1 MLSLGLVSLS
11 QSPELLARVEAAVAS
26 QRAAVDL
33 EPQSAAA
40 YRALAEAYAQHKF
53 MRAASTHLATAVALE
68 PANAEAYR
76 LLGTVLRRTG
86 DEAGTRRAYDA
97 ALALDPSFGLAYFN
111 LGNMLPRGPEQL
123 RMYELAAELDP
134 THRGAWMNLANAH
147 LSAGR
152 VEEQLKAL
160 RWLAKIDPVE
170 GRSRLTNALTL
181 QERSLEV
188 AALWKRAADAGAPP
202 SADAVEWHAKVEAA
216 AAGAEAAPEKCLA
229 RRCIEGFEEAARL
242 PAAPVARVT
251 SDDGVLT
258 TAGGTLSSV
267 EELLLAA
274 EPTLIA
280 GGARGWPP
288 TETWDAAY
296 LSGEAGA
303 DELEVTVQPV
313 AGAFE
318 VHPDRIE
325 RPPKTNVRVADFVR
339 LLALRRDV
347 NLTLYSRQAPL
358 WSLPRLLADLRPN
371 PWMERLRLKS
381 LNVWL
386 GDGHFR
392 NTLHFDPHDN
402 FLCQT
407 KGSKLVL
414 LWEPAQADNL
424 YYADR
429 LDVQAKFSARR
440 GEYDRR
446 ETDIVSSNT
455 ASVNMAA
462 PDLAAFP
469 KLADALK
476 VVRAVTVAAGDCLY
490 LPRRWHHHVFTEADP
505 DEGFNAA
512 VNIWID
518 REKTLQEHHEVTAGL
533 HHAYHGGRPTFADVL
548 AAIGGGSKAKVKL
561 VPHPEHGLAHDEL

>member
-1 MLSLGLVSLS
+1 MLSLGLVSSS

-97 ALALDPSFGLAYFN
+97 ALALDPSFGRDAYFN
-111 LGNMLPRGPEQL
+111 LGTLTRGPEQL
-123 RMYELAAELDP
+123 KMYELAAELDP

-188 AALWKRAADAGAPP
+188 ARAEARGRRGRAAERRRGRVARKGKRRRRAPRP
-202 SADAVEWHAKVEAA
+202 RPKRSAWRAA
-216 AAGAEAAPEKCLA
+216 ASRASRRRRGCRRRRSRASRRTTRAHDGRRHALIGGGA
-229 RRCIEGFEEAARL
+229 AARGG
-242 PAAPVARVT
+242 AHADRRRRAR
-251 SDDGVLT
+251 
-258 TAGGTLSSV
+258 
-267 EELLLAA
+267 LAA
-274 EPTLIA
+274 
-280 GGARGWPP
+280 GRDVGRGVR
-288 TETWDAAY
+288 
-296 LSGEAGA
+296 SGEAGA
-303 DELEVTVQPV
+303 DFAVTVQSV

-347 NLTLYSRQAPL
+347 NLTLY
-358 WSLPRLLADLRPN
+358 
-371 PWMERLRLKS
+371 
-381 LNVWL
+381 
-386 GDGHFR
+386 G
-392 NTLHFDPHDN
+392 
-402 FLCQT
+402 
-407 KGSKLVL
+407 
-414 LWEPAQADNL
+414 
-424 YYADR
+424 
-429 LDVQAKFSARR
+429 
-440 GEYDRR
+440 
-446 ETDIVSSNT
+446 
-455 ASVNMAA
+455 
-462 PDLAAFP
+462 
-469 KLADALK
+469 
-476 VVRAVTVAAGDCLY
+476 AAGAAGT
-490 LPRRWHHHVFTEADP
+490 LPPAR
-505 DEGFNAA
+505 
-512 VNIWID
+512 
-518 REKTLQEHHEVTAGL
+518 
-533 HHAYHGGRPTFADVL
+533 
-548 AAIGGGSKAKVKL
+548 
-561 VPHPEHGLAHDEL
+561 

>member
-1 MLSLGLVSLS
+1 
-11 QSPELLARVEAAVAS
+11 
-26 QRAAVDL
+26 
-33 EPQSAAA
+33 
-40 YRALAEAYAQHKF
+40 
-53 MRAASTHLATAVALE
+53 
-68 PANAEAYR
+68 
-76 LLGTVLRRTG
+76 
-86 DEAGTRRAYDA
+86 
-97 ALALDPSFGLAYFN
+97 
-111 LGNMLPRGPEQL
+111 
-123 RMYELAAELDP
+123 
-134 THRGAWMNLANAH
+134 
-147 LSAGR
+147 
-152 VEEQLKAL
+152 
-160 RWLAKIDPVE
+160 
-170 GRSRLTNALTL
+170 
-181 QERSLEV
+181 
-188 AALWKRAADAGAPP
+188 
-202 SADAVEWHAKVEAA
+202 
-216 AAGAEAAPEKCLA
+216 
-229 RRCIEGFEEAARL
+229 
-242 PAAPVARVT
+242 
-251 SDDGVLT
+251 
-258 TAGGTLSSV
+258 
-267 EELLLAA
+267 
-274 EPTLIA
+274 
-280 GGARGWPP
+280 
-288 TETWDAAY
+288 
-296 LSGEAGA
+296 
-303 DELEVTVQPV
+303 
-313 AGAFE
+313 
-318 VHPDRIE
+318 
-325 RPPKTNVRVADFVR
+325 
-339 LLALRRDV
+339 
-347 NLTLYSRQAPL
+347 
-358 WSLPRLLADLRPN
+358 
-371 PWMERLRLKS
+371 MERLRLKS

-414 LWEPAQADNL
+414 LWEPSQADNL

-476 VVRAVTVAAGDCLY
+476 AVRAVTVAAGDCLY

-548 AAIGGGSKAKVKL
+548 AAIGGGTKAKVKL

>member
-1 MLSLGLVSLS
+1 MRDG
-11 QSPELLARVEAAVAS
+11 SP
-26 QRAAVDL
+26 
-33 EPQSAAA
+33 
-40 YRALAEAYAQHKF
+40 
-53 MRAASTHLATAVALE
+53 
-68 PANAEAYR
+68 
-76 LLGTVLRRTG
+76 RRPFEVPPIG
-86 DEAGTRRAYDA
+86 SGHRR
-97 ALALDPSFGLAYFN
+97 
-111 LGNMLPRGPEQL
+111 Q
-123 RMYELAAELDP
+123 
-134 THRGAWMNLANAH
+134 
-147 LSAGR
+147 
-152 VEEQLKAL
+152 
-160 RWLAKIDPVE
+160 WLAD
-170 GRSRLTNALTL
+170 
-181 QERSLEV
+181 
-188 AALWKRAADAGAPP
+188 W
-202 SADAVEWHAKVEAA
+202 
-216 AAGAEAAPEKCLA
+216 
-229 RRCIEGFEEAARL
+229 
-242 PAAPVARVT
+242 
-251 SDDGVLT
+251 
-258 TAGGTLSSV
+258 
-267 EELLLAA
+267 
-274 EPTLIA
+274 
-280 GGARGWPP
+280 
-288 TETWDAAY
+288 
-296 LSGEAGA
+296 
-303 DELEVTVQPV
+303 
-313 AGAFE
+313 
-318 VHPDRIE
+318 
-325 RPPKTNVRVADFVR
+325 R

-414 LWEPAQADNL
+414 LWEPSQADNL

-518 REKTLQEHHEVTAGL
+518 REKTLQEHHEVTAGPPRVPAAARL
-533 HHAYHGGRPTFADVL
+533 ADVRRVGGGRRQ
-548 AAIGGGSKAKVKL
+548 GSSWCRIQA
-561 VPHPEHGLAHDEL
+561 GLAHDEL

>member
-1 MLSLGLVSLS
+1 MAD
-11 QSPELLARVEAAVAS
+11 E
-26 QRAAVDL
+26 RAD
-33 EPQSAAA
+33 
-40 YRALAEAYAQHKF
+40 AE
-53 MRAASTHLATAVALE
+53 
-68 PANAEAYR
+68 
-76 LLGTVLRRTG
+76 
-86 DEAGTRRAYDA
+86 
-97 ALALDPSFGLAYFN
+97 
-111 LGNMLPRGPEQL
+111 
-123 RMYELAAELDP
+123 
-134 THRGAWMNLANAH
+134 
-147 LSAGR
+147 
-152 VEEQLKAL
+152 
-160 RWLAKIDPVE
+160 
-170 GRSRLTNALTL
+170 
-181 QERSLEV
+181 ERSLGGGAVE
-188 AALWKRAADAGAPP
+188 ARGRRGRAAG
-202 SADAVEWHAKVEAA
+202 ADAVEWHVLEAA
-216 AAGAEAAPEKCLA
+216 AAAPMPRPKSAWRAAT
-229 RRCIEGFEEAARL
+229 EGFEEAARL

-274 EPTLIA
+274 EPADRGRRALAA
-280 GGARGWPP
+280 GQ
-288 TETWDAAY
+288 TWDAAY

-414 LWEPAQADNL
+414 LWEPSQADNL

-476 VVRAVTVAAGDCLY
+476 AVRAVTVAAGDCLY

-533 HHAYHGGRPTFADVL
+533 HHAYHGGRRPLPTCSPRS
-548 AAIGGGSKAKVKL
+548 AAVRRRRSKL